1 MINFIKEQ
9 LAIRKLKRNLRE
21 YTRPNQAFL
30 KSARLRFITMAQQNS
45 SVNVRVRHSYSFRY
59 ASVMV
64 MVILAMTSGMAVF
77 ADVNDVPVTHS
88 LYQFKRLSENVRLE
102 VSSPDKKI
110 ALHQVIIQR
119 RVKELQELNR
129 PEEMVQ
135 ATELIESA
143 KLMETSTEINLKE
156 TIVLDAS
163 PVISLKASPST
174 SPKKTEISKQKRIKK
189 LDSDFEK
196 QAEAALNEVQ
206 KFPKNKEGRI
216 NICKE
221 ITEAVNGGP
230 ASSSRHFIEQVKTR
244 CDKVLLETEKD

>member
-21 YTRPNQAFL
+21 YNRPDRVFL

-45 SVNVRVRHSYSFRY
+45 SVNFRARHLPSFRY
-59 ASVMV
+59 ATIALMGV
-64 MVILAMTSGMAVF
+64 LAMTSGMAVF

-102 VSSPDKKI
+102 VSSPEKKV

-119 RVKELQELNR
+119 RVKELKELNK
-129 PEEMVQ
+129 PDISQ
-135 ATELIESA
+135 ATKLIDTTKVIES
-143 KLMETSTEINLKE
+143 STEINLKE
-156 TIVLDAS
+156 TVL
-163 PVISLKASPST
+163 
-174 SPKKTEISKQKRIKK
+174 PKKVEISKQKRIKK

-196 QAEAALNEVQ
+196 QAKDALDEIQ
-206 KFPKNKEGRI
+206 KFPTNKEGRI

-244 CDKVLLETEKD
+244 CDKVLFKTDED